1 MPAGAELYYWSAAEA
16 IKAATDE
23 EAEVQLILSDAID
36 EVLEL
41 PASRIAVTSVPGETN
56 TLSGGVLTIAQSKEL
71 KLADIMLDGDGILD
85 IDGGSVVLGGM
96 VGGNIGTSG
105 GTKADTNL
113 FGRVEADLDY
123 DTLTNSAACF
133 VNAELAAYGVAI
145 TNSTQT
151 KLAWST
157 AIAADGSYTDPNGD
171 VWYCVGDV
179 PENEVEVDPVPIAF
193 SALRYDSALGEYTL
207 VVTNLVA
214 GCWYS
219 LYATNSLVGGFVIDP
234 EVTPPVTNFQAEVD
248 GEFELVVP
256 QSDSSMFW
264 KMTGES
270 GTIRK

>member
-1 MPAGAELYYWSAAEA
+1 
-16 IKAATDE
+16 
-23 EAEVQLILSDAID
+23 
-36 EVLEL
+36 
-41 PASRIAVTSVPGETN
+41 
-56 TLSGGVLTIAQSKEL
+56 
-71 KLADIMLDGDGILD
+71 
-85 IDGGSVVLGGM
+85 
-96 VGGNIGTSG
+96 
-105 GTKADTNL
+105 
-113 FGRVEADLDY
+113 
-123 DTLTNSAACF
+123 
-133 VNAELAAYGVAI
+133 
-145 TNSTQT
+145 
-151 KLAWST
+151 
-157 AIAADGSYTDPNGD
+157 

-219 LYATNSLVGGFVIDP
+219 LYATNSLAGGFVIDP